1 MSVTIK
7 EIDKEFNLTLNKVSG
22 ELLSEIDERYLKDI
36 SKTIV
41 DIDKIELSIPKYIL
55 DENFKKCINQLY
67 NLVKHERV
75 INLNNKESYIIKNI
89 SKDNDKYKN
98 ITAESREVNLK
109 KIDLKFEDIGFRL
122 TSNDEEN
129 NIYCLDDHMYN
140 ETGWRFGHIDD
151 RVKFQSD
158 GVTEKMRWQEAVEGY
173 WYEYLTKTMAEQF
186 ECIVIFD
193 SYNKLVNLYDID
205 GFGGE
210 IKLYLTNDNYIKSLE
225 KQTSSSDIVTRLRL
239 EGNEGLSIVEGNPS
253 GVDYLENYSYFI
265 DNEEMSESLIQ
276 ALSTYDEMVAKR
288 TIEWKELLDIKS
300 EKTTQLDD
308 EKMKML
314 QVTANIKATENM
326 KKAELT
332 QENPSE
338 ELLAKYNASL
348 TKYRDEEKLIDI
360 AIEEKELE
368 LERIQSSIDKIVI
381 LCAKKTATDDNGEL
395 IFNDE
400 LLDELK
406 NYVYVDTFSDDA
418 YLDIED
424 LINVGRRRLEINCRP
439 TSTWNIDVT
448 DFTSRIIDN
457 GFRQHFDGILGLGD
471 IVILWDEENDKEELV
486 FFTGFTKNPR
496 ENKLDITLS
505 NKKVDRDDLI
515 GMSNILTDAKKTSR
529 LLKSK
534 RYLLIQ
540 QEKNRM
546 NIPYKK
552 GGS

>member
-7 EIDKEFNLTLNKVSG
+7 EIDKKFNLTLNKVSG

-55 DENFKKCINQLY
+55 GENFKKCINPLY

-98 ITAESREVNLK
+98 ITAESREINLK

-122 TSNDEEN
+122 TSDDEEN

-140 ETGWRFGHIDD
+140 ETGWRFGHIDE

-326 KKAELT
+326 KKAELA

-439 TSTWNIDVT
+439 TSIWNIDVT

-457 GFRQHFDGILGLGD
+457 GFRQHFNGILGLGD
-471 IVILWDEENDKEELV
+471 IVILWDEENNKEELV

>member
-7 EIDKEFNLTLNKVSG
+7 EIDKKFNLTLNKVSG

-55 DENFKKCINQLY
+55 GENFKKCINPLY

-98 ITAESREVNLK
+98 ITAESREINLK

-122 TSNDEEN
+122 TSDDEEN

-326 KKAELT
+326 KKAELA

-439 TSTWNIDVT
+439 TSIWNIDVT

-457 GFRQHFDGILGLGD
+457 GFRQHFNGILGLGD
-471 IVILWDEENDKEELV
+471 IVILWDEENNKEELV

>member
-1 MSVTIK
+1 MSVIIK
-7 EIDKEFNLTLNKVSG
+7 EIDKKFNLTLNKVSG

-55 DENFKKCINQLY
+55 GENFKKCINPLY
-67 NLVKHERV
+67 NLLKHERV

-122 TSNDEEN
+122 TSDDEEN

-265 DNEEMSESLIQ
+265 DNEEMSENLIQ
-276 ALSTYDEMVAKR
+276 ALSTYDEVVAKR

-300 EKTTQLDD
+300 EKNTKLDD

-326 KKAELT
+326 KKSELA

-360 AIEEKELE
+360 AIEKIEDE
-368 LERIQSSIDKIVI
+368 LERVQSSIDKIVI

-406 NYVYVDTFSDDA
+406 NYIYVDTFSDDA
-418 YLDIED
+418 YLNIED

-439 TSTWNIDVT
+439 TSTWSIDVT
-448 DFTSRIIDN
+448 DFTSRIVDN
-457 GFRQHFDGILGLGD
+457 GFRQHFDGVLGLGD
-471 IVILWDEENDKEELV
+471 IIILWDEENDKEELV

-515 GMSNILTDAKKTSR
+515 GISNILTDAKKTSR

>member
-7 EIDKEFNLTLNKVSG
+7 EIDKKFNLTLNKVSG

-55 DENFKKCINQLY
+55 GENFKKCINPLY

-122 TSNDEEN
+122 TSSDEEN
-129 NIYCLDDHMYN
+129 DVYCLNDHMYN
-140 ETGWRFGHIDD
+140 ETGWRFGHIDNKV
-151 RVKFQSD
+151 RFQSD
-158 GVTEKMRWQEAVEGY
+158 GVAEKMRWQEAVEGY

-288 TIEWKELLDIKS
+288 TVEWKELLGIKS
-300 EKTTQLDD
+300 EKNTELDD

-314 QVTANIKATENM
+314 QVTANIRATENM
-326 KKAELT
+326 KKAELA
-332 QENPSE
+332 QKNPSE

-368 LERIQSSIDKIVI
+368 LERVQSSIDKIVI

-457 GFRQHFDGILGLGD
+457 GFRQHFDGVLGLGD
-471 IVILWDEENDKEELV
+471 IVILWDEENNKEELV

>member
-1 MSVTIK
+1 MSITIK
-7 EIDKEFNLTLNKVSG
+7 EIDKKFNLTLNKVSG

-55 DENFKKCINQLY
+55 GENFKKCINPLY

-122 TSNDEEN
+122 TSSDEEN
-129 NIYCLDDHMYN
+129 DVYCLNDHMYN
-140 ETGWRFGHIDD
+140 ETGWRFGHIDNK
-151 RVKFQSD
+151 VKFQSD

-288 TIEWKELLDIKS
+288 TVEWKELLDIKS
-300 EKTTQLDD
+300 EKNTELDD
-308 EKMKML
+308 KKMKML
-314 QVTANIKATENM
+314 QVTANIRATENM
-326 KKAELT
+326 KKAELA
-332 QENPSE
+332 QKNPSE

-368 LERIQSSIDKIVI
+368 LERVQSSIDKIVI

-457 GFRQHFDGILGLGD
+457 GFRQHFDGVLGLGD
-471 IVILWDEENDKEELV
+471 IVILWDEENNKEELV